1 MFMCRC
7 YLILKYS
14 KKNNSSKQDIKMT
27 YEIQRTLVANRSAIL
42 PELQR
47 QCLVHI
53 LEASSFQEVLFVSF
67 VGNEP

>member
-14 KKNNSSKQDIKMT
+14 KKNNSSKQDIKLT

-53 LEASSFQEVLFVSF
+53 FGASSFQEVLFVSF